1 MGGFEGGAHPH
12 DEKQRTNAKP
22 IEVAPLPKV
31 VRIPMSQHTG
41 APCKPVVQKGDSVKK
56 GQIVGEATG
65 FVSAS
70 VHSSVS
76 GKVEDVAP
84 YPHIFGAPVTCA
96 VIENDNLEEWAKGT
110 NEECPDVNALSL
122 DEVKNRIR
130 AAGIVGMGGAAFPCH
145 VKVSPPP
152 NKVIDSFI
160 LNGCEC
166 EPYLTADHR
175 LMLEKPEAIIE
186 GMLIL
191 CRAVGAK
198 NRFIGIEA
206 NKPDAIE
213 SMRKAAAKYD
223 TSIRVMELKVKYPQ
237 GAEKQLIKAILGREV
252 PSGGLP
258 FDVGALVHN
267 VGTAYAVYEA
277 VRFSR
282 PSIER
287 VLTVTGDGVEN
298 PGNLLVRIGTP
309 VSELLQFCGL
319 KETARKLILGGPMM
333 GLAQF
338 TDEVVVTKGT
348 SGILVLTDSEPEMH
362 RPCIRCG
369 RCVEVCPMELVP
381 STLSILGEANQI
393 DEAKENALLDCI
405 ECGCCAYVCP
415 SRRPI
420 VQFVKYCKSELRLKE
435 LKEKAKAKEVAQKS
449 A

>member
-1 MGGFEGGAHPH
+1 MRGGFKGGVHPQ
-12 DEKQRTNAKP
+12 EAKQRTNTKP
-22 IEVAPLPKV
+22 IEAAPIPKI
-31 VRIPMSQHTG
+31 VRIPMSQHLG
-41 APCKPVVQKGDSVKK
+41 APCKVVVQEGDSVKK
-56 GQIVGEATG
+56 GQVVGEATA
-65 FVSAS
+65 FVSAP

-76 GKVEDVAP
+76 GKVIDVAL

-96 VIENDNLEEWAKGT
+96 VIENDNSEEWAKGT
-110 NEECPDVNALSL
+110 NVECPDANALSI
-122 DEVKNRIR
+122 DEVKSRIR
-130 AAGIVGMGGAAFPCH
+130 AAGIVGMGGATFPCH

-152 NKVIDSFI
+152 TKPIDSFI

-166 EPYLTADHR
+166 EPYLTSDHR
-175 LMLEKPEAIIE
+175 LMLERPDAIIE

-191 CRAVGAK
+191 CRVIGAK
-198 NRFIGIEA
+198 NRFVGIES
-206 NKPDAIE
+206 NKADAIE
-213 SMRKAAAKYD
+213 TVRRAAAKYD
-223 TSIRVMELKVKYPQ
+223 SSIKVIELKVKYPQ

-258 FDVGALVHN
+258 MDVSALVHN
-267 VGTAYAVYEA
+267 VGTAYAVFEA
-277 VRFSR
+277 VKFSR
-282 PSIER
+282 PCIER
-287 VLTVTGDGVEN
+287 VVSVTGDGVEN
-298 PGNLLVRIGTP
+298 PKNLLVRVGTA
-309 VSELLQFCGL
+309 VAELLQFCGL
-319 KETARKLILGGPMM
+319 KESANRLILGGPMM

-348 SGILVLTDSEPEMH
+348 SGIVVLTDAKAKMH
-362 RPCIRCG
+362 RACIRCG
-369 RCVEVCPMELVP
+369 RCVEACPMELVP

-435 LKEKAKAKEVAQKS
+435 LKAKEAQAKQKS